1 MGSYKHPRIFRPLD
15 LQIVDMVYDAAW
27 AHIVNNDP
35 FRDTTRD
42 GERKEALREKVIA
55 LAHGSVDFDTLL
67 SAVLRNISEPWAIL
81 VSPNGKGCLKPR
93 AN

>member
-1 MGSYKHPRIFRPLD
+1 MGSYKHPRIFLPLD

-55 LAHGSVDFDTLL
+55 LAQGSDDFDTLL
-67 SAVLRNISEPWAIL
+67 NAVLRNISEPWAIL
-81 VSPNGKGCLKPR
+81 VSPNGKGFSKPR

>member
-1 MGSYKHPRIFRPLD
+1 MGSYKHPRIFLPLD

-35 FRDTTRD
+35 FRDTTHD

-55 LAHGSVDFDTLL
+55 LAQGSVDFDTLL
-67 SAVLRNISEPWAIL
+67 NAVLRNISEPRAIL
-81 VSPNGKGCLKPR
+81 VSPNGKGFSKPR

>member
-1 MGSYKHPRIFRPLD
+1 MGSYKHPRIFLPLD

-42 GERKEALREKVIA
+42 GERKEALRKKVIA
-55 LAHGSVDFDTLL
+55 LAQDSADFDTLL
-67 SAVLRNISEPWAIL
+67 KAVMSNIAEPWAIL
-81 VSPNGKGCLKPR
+81 VSPNGKGSPKPR
-93 AN
+93 VN

>member
-1 MGSYKHPRIFRPLD
+1 MGSYKHPRIFLPLD
-15 LQIVDMVYDAAW
+15 LQMVDMVYDAAW

-42 GERKEALREKVIA
+42 GERKDALREKVIA
-55 LAHGSVDFDTLL
+55 LARGSVDFDTLL
-67 SAVLRNISEPWAIL
+67 TAVLRNISEPWAIL
-81 VSPNGKGCLKPR
+81 VSPEGKGFPKPR

>member
-1 MGSYKHPRIFRPLD
+1 MGSYKHPRIFLPLD

-42 GERKEALREKVIA
+42 GERKDALRENVIA
-55 LAHGSVDFDTLL
+55 LAQGSVDFDTLL
-67 SAVLRNISEPWAIL
+67 NAVLRNISEPWAIL
-81 VSPNGKGCLKPR
+81 VSPNGKGFAKPR
-93 AN
+93 VN

>member
-1 MGSYKHPRIFRPLD
+1 MGSYKHPRIFLPLD
-15 LQIVDMVYDAAW
+15 LQIVDMVYEAAW

-35 FRDTTRD
+35 FRDTMRD

-55 LAHGSVDFDTLL
+55 LAQGSVDFDTLL
-67 SAVLRNISEPWAIL
+67 NAVLRNISEPWAIL
-81 VSPNGKGCLKPR
+81 VSPNGSGFSKPR